1 MPSSTEHP
9 LRIWFN
15 RPFATS
21 YWLFDML
28 RDNPDGYPVKIYVTQ
43 TDPTSPVFQG
53 ADYGELEPDLQ
64 GEAYVDWALDFC
76 ERHGIELFFPRKWI
90 EILVEA
96 EERFAALGVRLIA
109 SSPEAIRLFEDKNL
123 TYRAATET
131 GVAVPPWCV
140 ASDGESFEREL
151 QSLRAELEAQDR
163 IVVKPTVG
171 VGAQGFRILDEKPRT
186 INGILEGGLR
196 VSPEE
201 LLRGY
206 ERAEAADEALPELM
220 LLPYLDEPELS
231 VDCLSSPQG
240 ELLKTIPRAKLS
252 GRQRLFTDEYPE
264 AVELVERLYAGRDLR
279 YITNTQLRWWRGRL
293 VLLETNTR
301 PAGGLYAT
309 SLTGVNLI
317 WDAVALA
324 LRGEATPK
332 QPRLGDSYVALESF
346 TELKATPQPA
356 QYPGAIR

>member
-1 MPSSTEHP
+1 MTDSAAP

-28 RDNPDGYPVKIYVTQ
+28 RNNPDGYPVKIYATQ

-53 ADYGELEPDLQ
+53 VDYGELEPDLQ

-90 EILVEA
+90 ELIVEA
-96 EERFAALGVRLIA
+96 EDRFAALGVKLIA
-109 SSPEAIRLFEDKNL
+109 SSPKAIRLFEDKNL
-123 TYRAATET
+123 TYRSASEA
-131 GVAVPPWCV
+131 GVAVPPWRV
-140 ASDGESFEREL
+140 ASDAASFEREL
-151 QSLRAELEAQDR
+151 NSLRDELDPSDR

-171 VGAQGFRILDEKPRT
+171 VGAQGFRILEDTTKT
-186 INGILEGGLR
+186 INGILSGGLR
-196 VSPEE
+196 VSSEE
-201 LLRGY
+201 LIQGY
-206 ERAEAADEALPELM
+206 ERAEAAREKLPELM
-220 LLPYLDEPELS
+220 LLPYLEEPELS
-231 VDCLSSPQG
+231 VDCLSSPGG

-264 AVELVERLYAGRDLR
+264 AVELIERLYAGRDLR
-279 YITNTQLRWWRGRL
+279 YITNTQLRWWRNEL

-324 LRGEATPK
+324 LRGEATAQ
-332 QPRLGDSYVALESF
+332 QPRFGDSYVALESF
-346 TELKATPQPA
+346 VELHSTPQPA
-356 QYPGAIR
+356 QNPGGIL